1 MRYYTEPAEAVLTE
15 VNSTEKGLSSEE
27 AKKRREEVG
36 ANKLRQ
42 PKGKSLAAR
51 FLEQLAD
58 PMILI
63 LLAAAVVSG
72 VLGYI
77 EGEGYTDVIIILSVV
92 VLNAIL
98 GVYQESKA
106 EKAIEAL
113 QQMSAAT
120 CKVLRDGMLTV
131 LPSEELVPGDVV
143 LLEAGDAVPADGRLL
158 QAATLKIEEAAL
170 TGESVPAE
178 KIVDALQPA
187 AGEQDVPLG
196 DRRNMIYMGSSVVY
210 GRGVAVITGTGM
222 NTEMG
227 KIADALAQA
236 EDGDTPLQVKLR
248 QLSKILTWLVLGICV
263 AIFAV
268 QMLRAGGLSLRT
280 TLDSLM
286 IAVSLAV
293 AAIPEGLAAVVT
305 VVLSLGV
312 TNMAKRNA
320 IIRKLSAVETL
331 GCAQII
337 CSDKTGTLTQN
348 KMTVVDFFGDNEADT
363 ASAMALCSDAE
374 LGEHGAVTGE
384 PTEAALVVWANKLGR
399 DKNVLKSKYLRCA
412 EAPFDSLRKCMSTVH
427 VDGDRFVQ
435 YTKGAPDVVVSLCT
449 HYWKDGKAQPMT
461 DEARALILKRN
472 KSMADRALRVLA
484 CASRSWDVKP
494 IVSTPEALEQDLCF
508 MGLCGM
514 IDPVRP
520 EVADAIVRC
529 RTAGIRPIMITGD
542 HVDTAS
548 AIARELG
555 ILSGDAKAITG
566 AQLSRMDDETFEKEF
581 RNISVYA
588 RVQPEHKTRIVKAWQ
603 KAGYVTAMT
612 GDGVNDAPSIKTAD
626 IGVGMGITGTD
637 VTKSAADMVL
647 ADDNF
652 ATIVGAVE
660 EGRRIYDNIRKAIQ
674 FLLGANM
681 SEIVTIF
688 AATLLGFTILKP
700 VHLLWVNLITDTFPA
715 LSLGVEK
722 GEADIMRRPPRPA
735 KAGIFADGMGWD
747 ILYQGLLVAALT
759 LASYLVGC
767 HAENGTWSFVNSG
780 VGTTMAFVT
789 LSMSEIFHAFNM
801 RSQRRSIF
809 TLGSTNVLLVVSALV
824 SLLLTAA
831 VCEIPVLAA
840 AFSFTCLSLEQFG
853 LALAI
858 GLAVI
863 PVVELVK
870 LFQRMAAKR

>member
-1 MRYYTEPAEAVLTE
+1 MKHYCEEKERVLEALNTTEA
-15 VNSTEKGLSSEE
+15 GLSGEE
-27 AKKRREEVG
+27 ASQRQSREG
-36 ANKLRQ
+36 KNKLRE

-63 LLAAAVVSG
+63 LLAAAAVSG

-92 VLNAIL
+92 LLNAIL

-158 QAATLKIEEAAL
+158 QAAALKIEEAAL

-178 KIVDALQPA
+178 KTTDALQIA
-187 AGEQDVPLG
+187 AGEHDVPLG
-196 DRRNMIYMGSSVVY
+196 DRRNMVYMGSSVVY

-236 EDGDTPLQVKLR
+236 EDGDTPLQIKLR
-248 QLSKILTWLVLGICV
+248 QLSKILTWLVLGICL

-312 TNMAKRNA
+312 THMAKRNA

-374 LGEHGAVTGE
+374 LGEHGEVTGE

-427 VDGDRFVQ
+427 VDGDHFVQ
-435 YTKGAPDVVVSLCT
+435 YTKGAPDVVLSLCT

-472 KSMADRALRVLA
+472 KAMADRALRVLA

-494 IVSTPEALEQDLCF
+494 IVSTPEALEQGLCF

-520 EVADAIVRC
+520 EVAEAIVRC
-529 RTAGIRPIMITGD
+529 RAAGIRPIMITGD
-542 HVDTAS
+542 HVDTAA

-566 AQLSRMDDETFEKEF
+566 SQLSRMDDETFEKEF

-612 GDGVNDAPSIKTAD
+612 GDGVNDAPSIKSAD

-637 VTKSAADMVL
+637 VTKSVADMIL
-647 ADDNF
+647 TDDNF
-652 ATIVGAVE
+652 ATIVSAVA

-674 FLLGANM
+674 FLLSANLAEVLAVFI
-681 SEIVTIF
+681 S
-688 AATLLGFTILKP
+688 TLLGFTIFRP
-700 VHLLWVNLITDTFPA
+700 VHILWINLITDTFPA
-715 LSLGVEK
+715 ISLGME
-722 GEADIMRRPPRPA
+722 EAESDTMNRPPRSP
-735 KAGIFADGMGWD
+735 KESIFAGGLGFDV
-747 ILYQGLLVAALT
+747 ILEGCIISALT
-759 LASYLVGC
+759 ILSYFTGYRI
-767 HAENGTWSFVNSG
+767 ENGVWGIGQSPAG
-780 VGTTMAFVT
+780 MTMAFLT
-789 LSMSEIFHAFNM
+789 LSMMEIFHSFNL
-801 RSQRRSIF
+801 RSRRRSLF
-809 TLGSTNVLLVVSALV
+809 TLPHQNKWLWGTLVFSTAI
-824 SLLLTAA
+824 TAA
-831 VCEIPVLAA
+831 VVFIPALRNV
-840 AFSFTCLSLEQFG
+840 FSFAPVSLKDYG
-853 LALAI
+853 LAMLIAVSIIPIMEIVKFFSRLAS
-858 GLAVI
+858 
-863 PVVELVK
+863 K
-870 LFQRMAAKR
+870 